1 MKGRSK
7 RTSGGMVEKGVKAND
22 ASPTEVYAGAG
33 SNVVKEA
40 KERKHGGKVD
50 GAKSKMRMDRAKR
63 KSGGRVGSNMNP
75 LSSAAKGTEPS
86 MHKSMDN
93 Y

>member
-50 GAKSKMRMDRAKR
+50 GAKSNMRMDRAKR